1 MEWKQNILTAV
12 AMAVV
17 FVLVF
22 KVSLWFMGVPL
33 LIGTIGCVYEARE
46 RMRNDRWLRRAA
58 RGLCTRCGYD
68 LRGTIIRCPE
78 CGHSM
83 ED

>member
-33 LIGTIGCVYEARE
+33 LIGTIGCVHEARE
-46 RMRNDRWLRRAA
+46 RMRNDPVAPPGGPGAVHALRVRPA
-58 RGLCTRCGYD
+58 RD
-68 LRGTIIRCPE
+68 
-78 CGHSM
+78 GHSVPGVRAF
-83 ED
+83 DG